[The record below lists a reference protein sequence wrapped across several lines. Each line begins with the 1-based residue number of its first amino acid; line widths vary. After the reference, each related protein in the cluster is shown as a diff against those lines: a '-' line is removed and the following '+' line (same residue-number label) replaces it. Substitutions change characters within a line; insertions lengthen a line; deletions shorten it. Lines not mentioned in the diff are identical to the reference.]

1 MEDQDL
7 ISGLQEIVAA
17 ENTLAS
23 LKLRVLAEIDT
34 RGLAKQLGSKT
45 TGDWLGGTGIT
56 NPGTAKRMV
65 RTAVGLQSLPTVSDA
80 VRGGEISA
88 EHAAAI
94 VSAMAEIDR
103 VVPDLDTS
111 VRAAAIE
118 TLLTVARVHAPY
130 LVAEKGRD
138 LLLRFRPRET
148 DVPSEDTT
156 RNYLEISRTRT
167 GRTRIVGDF
176 DALNGDKL
184 RTALSPLA
192 KPAPAAD
199 GTPDDRT
206 PSQRNADGLATM
218 LDLFL
223 ASGAAPTEGGVK
235 PHLVLTTKL
244 RDLVAGKAEAPDPER
259 FCESAPFR
267 LEWGGAISQEL
278 ALMLACDCTISRIV
292 LDDREVPLQLGRTQ
306 RLVPASLRRALVVRD
321 VGCVRCGAPA
331 AWCQGH
337 HVRHWSEGGPTD
349 LGNLALL
356 CGRCHREIHRGYWGL
371 VIGEDGHPWIVPP
384 TRIDRHRKPV
394 PGFFRRTHREEAA

>member
-1 MEDQDL
+1 
-7 ISGLQEIVAA
+7 
-17 ENTLAS
+17 
-23 LKLRVLAEIDT
+23 RVLAQIDT

-45 TGDWLGGTGIT
+45 TGDWFANTGTA

-65 RTAVGLQSLPTVSDA
+65 HTAVGLETLPTVA
-80 VRGGEISA
+80 QALRGGEISA

-94 VSAMAEIDR
+94 VTAMAAIDR
-103 VVPDLDTS
+103 AAPELDET

-118 TLLTVARVHAPY
+118 TLLAVAAVHAPY

-138 LLLRFRPRET
+138 LARRFHPRET

-156 RNYLEISRTRT
+156 RNYLEISQTRT
-167 GRTRIVGDF
+167 GRTRIVGDL

-184 RTALSPLA
+184 RTALSPLC

-199 GTPDDRT
+199 GTPDERT
-206 PSQRNADGLATM
+206 PSERNGDGFATM

-235 PHLVLTTKL
+235 PHLVLTAKA
-244 RDLVAGKAEAPDPER
+244 RDLVACKDETPDPKR

-267 LEWGGAISQEL
+267 LEWTGAISQEL
-278 ALMLACDCTISRIV
+278 ALMLACDCTISKIL
-292 LDDREVPLQLGRTQ
+292 LDDKEVPLQLGRTQ
-306 RLVPASLRRALVVRD
+306 RLVPASLRRALVARD

-337 HVRHWSEGGPTD
+337 HLVHWSDGGPTD
-349 LGNLALL
+349 LDNTALL

-371 VIGEDGHPWIVPP
+371 TIGEDGHPWIVPP
-384 TRIDRHRKPV
+384 KWTDKHRKPV
-394 PGFFRRTHREEAA
+394 PGFFRRTHQEAA

>member
-1 MEDQDL
+1 M
-7 ISGLQEIVAA
+7 
-17 ENTLAS
+17 
-23 LKLRVLAEIDT
+23 
-34 RGLAKQLGSKT
+34 
-45 TGDWLGGTGIT
+45 
-56 NPGTAKRMV
+56 
-65 RTAVGLQSLPTVSDA
+65 SDA

-103 VVPDLDTS
+103 VVPELDES

-130 LVAEKGRD
+130 LVADKGRD

-148 DVPSEDTT
+148 DVPSEDAT

-244 RDLVAGKAEAPDPER
+244 RDLVAAKAE
-259 FCESAPFR
+259 
-267 LEWGGAISQEL
+267 
-278 ALMLACDCTISRIV
+278 
-292 LDDREVPLQLGRTQ
+292 
-306 RLVPASLRRALVVRD
+306 
-321 VGCVRCGAPA
+321 
-331 AWCQGH
+331 
-337 HVRHWSEGGPTD
+337 
-349 LGNLALL
+349 
-356 CGRCHREIHRGYWGL
+356 
-371 VIGEDGHPWIVPP
+371 
-384 TRIDRHRKPV
+384 
-394 PGFFRRTHREEAA
+394 RRTRSGSVSRRRSASNGVARSRRNSR

>member
-1 MEDQDL
+1 MVLIPASQPAEWSAIDAGALEDQDL

-103 VVPDLDTS
+103 VAPELDDFGA
-111 VRAAAIE
+111 RGGGADPAD
-118 TLLTVARVHAPY
+118 VARVHAPY

-184 RTALSPLA
+184 RTALSPLS
-192 KPAPAAD
+192 KPAP
-199 GTPDDRT
+199 PRT
-206 PSQRNADGLATM
+206 
-218 LDLFL
+218 
-223 ASGAAPTEGGVK
+223 AP
-235 PHLVLTTKL
+235 PTT
-244 RDLVAGKAEAPDPER
+244 AP
-259 FCESAPFR
+259 
-267 LEWGGAISQEL
+267 
-278 ALMLACDCTISRIV
+278 
-292 LDDREVPLQLGRTQ
+292 
-306 RLVPASLRRALVVRD
+306 PASATAT
-321 VGCVRCGAPA
+321 GWPRC
-331 AWCQGH
+331 
-337 HVRHWSEGGPTD
+337 
-349 LGNLALL
+349 
-356 CGRCHREIHRGYWGL
+356 
-371 VIGEDGHPWIVPP
+371 WICSWPPVPP
-384 TRIDRHRKPV
+384 PPRV
-394 PGFFRRTHREEAA
+394 G